1 MTKRSSAGS
10 GGITR
15 DQVENQPSPL
25 TNQATN
31 SPFFAAFRGIE
42 YDARHH
48 SPNERDRAVL
58 EKAEISDLRSQVT
71 RARLRLRELRMELRQ
86 QHSTVRELEAQFMKV
101 LQRHWGHGEALDQA
115 ACKILYNQISAALD
129 ELGPLEEKY
138 EEKEDDLDTLDF
150 ELEAK
155 ETRFYERFEEV
166 QFTEAYRSDI
176 SSSSYGSPASH
187 TREPYRSYLMD
198 ESSPAYQYLSRVGDA
213 KIVRERLFELD
224 NEKDQYSELE
234 RDRENLGVPLY
245 PPNVEFIMKYD
256 QIRSEYVHELEKIQ
270 DDLHALELKAGLDNS
285 MFDEQ
290 ITPLIIT
297 DPSTRDSSPTPQS
310 PKSDRLLAELPKP
323 ASILR
328 RKSEND
334 LDDVPQDTQSSRDR
348 INEWILDRLNISRI
362 EKVVYMASLNDRKL
376 DDSEWWN
383 LVCEYWSKDVAAF
396 SPQSRSKSG
405 SDTHKSISTKVV
417 EGPSESTTVKELAA
431 PGLFDVDDR
440 GEGQNPSLTAE
451 PTRE

>member
-10 GGITR
+10 GGITK

-31 SPFFAAFRGIE
+31 SSFYPAFPGIE

-48 SPNERDRAVL
+48 SPNGRDRAVL

-71 RARLRLRELRMELRQ
+71 RARLRLRELRVELRQ
-86 QHSTVRELEAQFMKV
+86 QHSTVRELEARFMKV
-101 LQRHWGHGEALDQA
+101 LQRHWGHGDALDQA
-115 ACKILYNQISAALD
+115 ACKILHNQISAALD

-155 ETRFYERFEEV
+155 ETRFYERFDEV
-166 QFTEAYRSDI
+166 QFTEAYRSDV

-187 TREPYRSYLMD
+187 NREPYPSYLVD
-198 ESSPAYQYLSRVGDA
+198 ESSPAYRYLSRVGDA
-213 KIVRERLFELD
+213 KIVKERLFELD

-245 PPNVEFIMKYD
+245 PPNVEFSMKYD
-256 QIRSEYVHELEKIQ
+256 QIRSEYVHELEKIE
-270 DDLHALELKAGLDNS
+270 DDLHTLEVEVGLDHN
-285 MFDEQ
+285 MFDER
-290 ITPLIIT
+290 ITPFIIT
-297 DPSTRDSSPTPQS
+297 DPSTRDSSPTPRS
-310 PKSDRLLAELPKP
+310 LKSDQLLAELPKP

-334 LDDVPQDTQSSRDR
+334 LDDMPQDTQSSRDR
-348 INEWILDRLNISRI
+348 INEWILDRLKFSKI
-362 EKVVYMASLNDRKL
+362 EKAIYKASLNDRKL
-376 DDSEWWN
+376 DDSEWWK

-405 SDTHKSISTKVV
+405 SDTHKSTNTKVV
-417 EGPSESTTVKELAA
+417 EGPSESTIVKESAV
-431 PGLFDVDDR
+431 PGPFDVDDR
-440 GEGQNPSLTAE
+440 EDGQTQSPTAE

>member
-15 DQVENQPSPL
+15 DPVKNQPSPL
-25 TNQATN
+25 TNQAATD
-31 SPFFAAFRGIE
+31 SSLSAAFRGIE

-48 SPNERDRAVL
+48 SPNGDRAVL
-58 EKAEISDLRSQVT
+58 DKSEISDLRSQVT
-71 RARLRLRELRMELRQ
+71 RARLRLRELRVELRQ
-86 QHSTVRELEAQFMKV
+86 QHSTVRELEARFIKI
-101 LQRHWGHGEALDQA
+101 LQRHWGHGEDLDQA
-115 ACKILYNQISAALD
+115 ACKTLYNQISAALD

-155 ETRFYERFEEV
+155 ETRFYERFEEI

-176 SSSSYGSPASH
+176 SSSSHGSPASL
-187 TREPYRSYLMD
+187 TREPHPSYLVD
-198 ESSPAYQYLSRVGDA
+198 ESSPAYRYLSRFGDA

-234 RDRENLGVPLY
+234 RDRENLGVPVY

-256 QIRSEYVHELEKIQ
+256 QVRSEYVHELEKIEK
-270 DDLHALELKAGLDNS
+270 DLHTLELEAGLDYS
-285 MFDEQ
+285 MFDER
-290 ITPLIIT
+290 ILPLTIT
-297 DPSTRDSSPTPQS
+297 DPSTRDSSPTLRS
-310 PKSDRLLAELPKP
+310 LKSDQLLAVLPKP
-323 ASILR
+323 VNILR

-334 LDDVPQDTQSSRDR
+334 LDDSQSSRDR
-348 INEWILDRLNISRI
+348 INEWILDRLKSSLI
-362 EKVVYMASLNDRKL
+362 EKAVYKANLNDRKL
-376 DDSEWWN
+376 DDSKWWK

-405 SDTHKSISTKVV
+405 SGTHQSTSTKAV
-417 EGPSESTTVKELAA
+417 EGPSESTIVKEPAV
-431 PGLFDVDDR
+431 PGPFDVDDR
-440 GEGQNPSLTAE
+440 GDGQNLSPTAE
-451 PTRE
+451 PTKG